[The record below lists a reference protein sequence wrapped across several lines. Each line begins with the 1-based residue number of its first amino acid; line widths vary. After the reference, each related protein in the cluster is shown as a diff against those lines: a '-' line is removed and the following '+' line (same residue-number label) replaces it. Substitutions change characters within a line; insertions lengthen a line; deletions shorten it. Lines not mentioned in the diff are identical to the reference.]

1 LAEEVEKSPEQK
13 EKRKISEPEMIQ
25 GFQGR
30 QKNKK
35 LMESIASD
43 DDEIE
48 VARAE
53 FEEELKLPNQ

>member
-1 LAEEVEKSPEQK
+1 
-13 EKRKISEPEMIQ
+13 MIQ